1 MKMKR
6 TKVIIFY
13 TYILKFSVGST
24 FYDIRSAYDFF
35 KEDLN
40 AIAYTFILKGEF
52 ELWKIK

>member
-1 MKMKR
+1 MKR